1 MRACNYRGFFAVYGE
16 SLVESASSSRLAVM
30 SGVRVR
36 GVRCNTCNLIL
47 TVVDRCRG
55 AQLRTDS
62 LHGICENQSFR
73 LRVEGL
79 YRCFVAMYVTDRVK
93 YHTRARARTYAS
105 THARTHARTHAH
117 THTLAHTHAH
127 TNTHTRA
134 HIRTQHA
141 RVRARTH
148 TQIHIH
154 AHIHT

>member
-62 LHGICENQSFR
+62 LHGICENQSVR

-105 THARTHARTHAH
+105 THARTHARTHNRRKHSRKKSSSAFIFLEPVVLNLKEL
-117 THTLAHTHAH
+117 TSSMQLLSF
-127 TNTHTRA
+127 RDPR
-134 HIRTQHA
+134 I
-141 RVRARTH
+141 
-148 TQIHIH
+148 
-154 AHIHT
+154 